1 MCHPFPAK
9 DQNRI
14 QISLLD
20 KLQKLK
26 ISFKVTQMTQNP
38 KVAIGLFYGPILRH
52 LNFRIDHILL
62 LL

>member
-1 MCHPFPAK
+1 MYHPFPAK

-26 ISFKVTQMTQNP
+26 ISLKVTQVVQNT
-38 KVAIGLFYGPILRH
+38 KVAIGIF
-52 LNFRIDHILL
+52 
-62 LL
+62 

>member
-1 MCHPFPAK
+1 MYHPFPAK

-26 ISFKVTQMTQNP
+26 ISLKVTQMTQNT
-38 KVAIGLFYGPILRH
+38 KVAVGVF
-52 LNFRIDHILL
+52 
-62 LL
+62 